1 MAIINEFMNSADE
14 VGSLALVE
22 KYDLGV
28 SSATIR
34 NEMAKL
40 MQLGLLEKSHVSSGR
55 IPTDQ
60 AIRLYVTRT
69 VNGSHL
75 NPLALVEIRQG
86 IFRERFSKEEI
97 VKAVLN
103 ILSKE
108 TDSVV
113 FLILDG
119 DIRFYGLSNLLRFD
133 EFKDIEKITGIV
145 NILEDRDFLNKMV
158 EKYSGSGVSLLI
170 GDECGT
176 KSLEDCALAFTPVPF
191 WGKDHAYV
199 GILGSKRMDYTK
211 VVPVLREVKGAIEN
225 SMAGWR

>member
-1 MAIINEFMNSADE
+1 MAVIHEFMVNADE

-40 MQLGLLEKSHVSSGR
+40 MKLGLLERSHVSSGR

-60 AIRLYVTRT
+60 AIRLYVTQSI
-69 VNGSHL
+69 NGNQL
-75 NPLALVEIRQG
+75 NPLALIEIRQG
-86 IFRERFSKEEI
+86 IFRDRFSKEHVI
-97 VKAVLN
+97 KAVLN
-103 ILSKE
+103 ILTKE

-113 FLILDG
+113 FLILDE
-119 DIRFYGLSNLLRFD
+119 DIRFYGLSNLLRYE
-133 EFKDIEKITGIV
+133 EFKDIEKIIGIV
-145 NILEDRDFLNKMV
+145 NILENETFLLNMV

-176 KSLEDCALAFTPVPF
+176 KALEDCALAFTPIPF
-191 WGKDHAYV
+191 WGQEKAYV

-211 VVPVLREVKGAIEN
+211 VVPVLREVKNALDN
-225 SMAGWR
+225 STSGWR